1 MLIVLYSK
9 SSGPTLD
16 LEDKNFDKLNG
27 LLEGMK
33 KIFSIQVETLSEIE
47 FKVNQLS
54 KRKDQREKLGPS
66 FLINMQKYE
75 IQKELEA
82 RLKLDKE

>member
-1 MLIVLYSK
+1 MLIVLYSN
-9 SSGPTLD
+9 SSGPAIELVD
-16 LEDKNFDKLNG
+16 DRFDKLNG

-54 KRKDQREKLGPS
+54 KRKEQREKQGPS
-66 FLINMQKYE
+66 FLINM
-75 IQKELEA
+75 
-82 RLKLDKE
+82 